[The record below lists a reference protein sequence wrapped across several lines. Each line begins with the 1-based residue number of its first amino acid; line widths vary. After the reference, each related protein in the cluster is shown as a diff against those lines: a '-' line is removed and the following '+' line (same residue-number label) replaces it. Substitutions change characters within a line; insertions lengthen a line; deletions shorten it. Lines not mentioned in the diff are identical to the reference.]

1 VCVCVCVW
9 GTYSQH
15 LLGVD
20 KHAGK
25 VRRGHRDS
33 VANGETSSIEE
44 ERWSILYG
52 VHCRGGWASSSVCWD
67 VATESTETGPS
78 LPHTSEEENIETTT
92 KTENES
98 DESGMNTFR

>member
-1 VCVCVCVW
+1 VCVCT
-9 GTYSQH
+9 GTDSH
-15 LLGVD
+15 HLGVD

-33 VANGETSSIEE
+33 VADGEASSIEE
-44 ERWSILYG
+44 AHRSIFYG
-52 VHCRGGWASSSVCWD
+52 VHCRGGWASGSVCWY

-78 LPHTSEEENIETTT
+78 LPHTSEEENNETAT

-98 DESGMNTFR
+98 DEGGMNTFR